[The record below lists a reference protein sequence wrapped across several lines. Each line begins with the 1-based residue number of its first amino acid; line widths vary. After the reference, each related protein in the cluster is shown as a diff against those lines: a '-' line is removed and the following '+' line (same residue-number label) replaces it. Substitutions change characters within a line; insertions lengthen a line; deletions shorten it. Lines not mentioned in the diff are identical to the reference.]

1 MLSCNTKNSK
11 VTCWAWNSK
20 VDLYMGYWVTLFV
33 AVADA
38 FHLLASLGLSSIEH
52 VLVVFVT

>member
-1 MLSCNTKNSK
+1 
-11 VTCWAWNSK
+11 
-20 VDLYMGYWVTLFV
+20 MGYLVTLLI

-38 FHLLASLGLSSIEH
+38 FHLLASLGHSSIEH

>member
-1 MLSCNTKNSK
+1 
-11 VTCWAWNSK
+11 
-20 VDLYMGYWVTLFV
+20 MGYLVTLFI

-38 FHLLASLGLSSIEH
+38 FHLLASLGHSSIEH